1 MVRQQPPMS
10 FVGWDGCAVVYI
22 ISGHFGDTPGML
34 LYGQFNGYR
43 ELEIFD
49 LRDRLGIKDD
59 ILDLTQRSILTYL

>member
-1 MVRQQPPMS
+1 
-10 FVGWDGCAVVYI
+10 
-22 ISGHFGDTPGML
+22 ML